1 MIIKYRF
8 EDGSVSEVEVDEKL
22 GLTISAMERENENYE
37 RKCRYWNVMRI
48 DYEGAAVA
56 DYDTPDLYVERKEE
70 QRKVD
75 EFFKLLTP
83 IQRRRLLIRYDDP
96 SISLREIAR
105 MEGVDIKTIRECFEG
120 IQKKYLKF
128 FNK

>member
-1 MIIKYRF
+1 
-8 EDGSVSEVEVDEKL
+8 
-22 GLTISAMERENENYE
+22 MEREAENYE

-83 IQRRRLLIRYDDP
+83 TQRRRLLIRYDDP

-128 FNK
+128 FGK

>member
-8 EDGSVSEVEVDEKL
+8 EDGSFSEVEVDEKL
-22 GLTISAMERENENYE
+22 CMTISAMEREAENYE

-70 QRKVD
+70 QMKVD
-75 EFFKLLTP
+75 EFFKMLTP
-83 IQRRRLLIRYDDP
+83 TQRRRLLIRYDDP

-128 FNK
+128 FDK

>member
-22 GLTISAMERENENYE
+22 GLTISAMERETENYE

-105 MEGVDIKTIRECFEG
+105 MEGVDIKTIRECFEE

-128 FNK
+128 FGK

>member
-128 FNK
+128 FGK

>member
-22 GLTISAMERENENYE
+22 GLTISAMERETENYD

-96 SISLREIAR
+96 SRSLREIAR
-105 MEGVDIKTIRECFEG
+105 MEGVDIKTIRECFEE

-128 FNK
+128 FGK

>member
-105 MEGVDIKTIRECFEG
+105 IEGVDIKTIRECFEG

-128 FNK
+128 FGK

>member
-1 MIIKYRF
+1 MKIIYRF
-8 EDGSVSEVEVDEKL
+8 DDGKISEVEVDEML
-22 GLTISAMERENENYE
+22 GLTISAMERETENYE
-37 RKCRYWNVMRI
+37 RKCRYWNIMRI
-48 DYEGAAVA
+48 DYDGAAVA
-56 DYDTPDLYVERKEE
+56 DYDTPALYVERKEE
-70 QRKVD
+70 LKKID

-105 MEGVDIKTIRECFEG
+105 MEGVDIKTIRECFEA

-128 FNK
+128 FKK

>member
-8 EDGSVSEVEVDEKL
+8 EDGSVSEVEVDERL
-22 GLTISAMERENENYE
+22 GMTISAMEREAENYE

-48 DYEGAAVA
+48 NYEGAAVA

-128 FNK
+128 FGK

>member
-22 GLTISAMERENENYE
+22 GLTISAMEREAENYE

-83 IQRRRLLIRYDDP
+83 IQRRKPRTSYR
-96 SISLREIAR
+96 SL
-105 MEGVDIKTIRECFEG
+105 T
-120 IQKKYLKF
+120 
-128 FNK
+128 

>member
-22 GLTISAMERENENYE
+22 GLTISAMERETENYE

-70 QRKVD
+70 QRKVE

-83 IQRRRLLIRYDDP
+83 TQRRRLLIRYDDP

-128 FNK
+128 FGK

>member
-1 MIIKYRF
+1 
-8 EDGSVSEVEVDEKL
+8 
-22 GLTISAMERENENYE
+22 
-37 RKCRYWNVMRI
+37 MRI
-48 DYEGAAVA
+48 DYDGAAVA
-56 DYDTPDLYVERKEE
+56 DYDTPALYVERKEE
-70 QRKVD
+70 LKKID

-105 MEGVDIKTIRECFEG
+105 MEGVDIKTIRECFEA

-128 FNK
+128 FKK

>member
-22 GLTISAMERENENYE
+22 GLTISAMERETENYE

-70 QRKVD
+70 QRNVD

-83 IQRRRLLIRYDDP
+83 TQRRRLLIRYDDP

-128 FNK
+128 FDK